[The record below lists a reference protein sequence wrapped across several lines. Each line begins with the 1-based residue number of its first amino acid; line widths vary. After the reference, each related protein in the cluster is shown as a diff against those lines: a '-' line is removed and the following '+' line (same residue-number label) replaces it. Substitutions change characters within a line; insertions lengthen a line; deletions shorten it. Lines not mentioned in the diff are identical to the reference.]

1 MTGSTTS
8 HQGGRQRQFTNDDI
22 LRATVALIETEGL
35 GKLTMRRLGAALGV
49 EAMAIYRYFPSR
61 QSLVNALVDWIVL
74 QTAMDPELQFDE
86 TDDWRDYLDRLAH
99 GIRQMALTHPRVF
112 PLIATTPTEAPWI
125 RPPMRSLQWVESFLV
140 GLQDHHFPP
149 PAAVTVYK
157 QFSSF
162 LLGHLLLE
170 VAALGLDDDP
180 IAGAPRSGN
189 DEDRSVARAQR
200 SEQAEK
206 AERAMRDGDGP
217 DAEEILEASD
227 SATASLAEEPVVIAA
242 EPQIAHETE
251 AAVQAADAPVDAV
264 SATVDLPLAAAV
276 PSTTG
281 LDLEQFPQVQ
291 ALAGLLAQD
300 TAPGD
305 FERQLDRL
313 LDDLETLR
321 RP

>member
-1 MTGSTTS
+1 MTDSLTA
-8 HQGGRQRQFTNDDI
+8 GGRPRQFTDDDI
-22 LRATVALIETEGL
+22 LRATVALVEAEGI
-35 GKLTMRRLGAALGV
+35 GKLTMRRLGTALGV

-61 QSLVNALVDWIVL
+61 QDLISSLVDWVVL
-74 QTAMDPELQFDE
+74 QTASDPDLQFDH

-125 RPPMRSLQWVESFLV
+125 RPPMRSLRWVDSFLA

-170 VAALGLDDDP
+170 VAALGLDDVDLT
-180 IAGAPRSGN
+180 AP
-189 DEDRSVARAQR
+189 ARATGDSDRRIAQR
-200 SEQAEK
+200 QRRQRAKEAE
-206 AERAMRDGDGP
+206 AAMQNGDGP
-217 DAEEILEASD
+217 SAADILSSEPTNA
-227 SATASLAEEPVVIAA
+227 LADEP
-242 EPQIAHETE
+242 
-251 AAVQAADAPVDAV
+251 AVQAAEPRIAAETAAAESRLDSVPADADVPI
-264 SATVDLPLAAAV
+264 AAAV
-276 PSTTG
+276 ASTRTLE
-281 LDLEQFPQVQ
+281 LDEYPLVQ

-300 TAPGD
+300 SAPAD

-313 LDDLETLR
+313 LDDMETLR

>member
-1 MTGSTTS
+1 MADHPGS
-8 HQGGRQRQFTNDDI
+8 GGRSRLFTQDDI
-22 LRATVALIETEGL
+22 LRATVALVEAEGI

-61 QSLVNALVDWIVL
+61 AELVSALVDWTVL
-74 QTAMDPELQFDE
+74 QTASDPQLQFDHA
-86 TDDWRDYLDRLAH
+86 DSWRDYLDRLAH

-125 RPPMRSLQWVESFLV
+125 RPPMRSLQWVDSFLV

-170 VAALGLDDDP
+170 VAALGLDDADLNAP
-180 IAGAPRSGN
+180 TTSAG
-189 DEDRSVARAQR
+189 DDDRRVASRQR
-200 SEQAEK
+200 REQADK
-206 AERAMRDGDGP
+206 AEAAMRRGDGP
-217 DAEEILEASD
+217 SAEEILDAAANS
-227 SATASLAEEPVVIAA
+227 SRALADEP
-242 EPQIAHETE
+242 
-251 AAVQAADAPVDAV
+251 AVQAAEPRIAAETAAATAALDSVAAEVDV
-264 SATVDLPLAAAV
+264 PIAAAV
-276 PSTTG
+276 PSTQTMN
-281 LDLEQFPQVQ
+281 LADYPQVQ

-300 TAPGD
+300 SAPAD

-313 LDDLETLR
+313 LNDLETLR